1 MPRCFLAK
9 KSASINGHWLGPE
22 DVTNNNHHENVAA
35 TSTMLAGTHGS
46 SVSHRSTIGSIS
58 AAKAVLS
65 IQEPICPPPAHQAYI
80 MASAGSAVK
89 AAMTLNLKE
98 PNNNN
103 RGSQGFQASH
113 GVTLGTQ
120 TLPWPE
126 ASKLPQP
133 PPMRTTSSTSPLTT
147 SMTVTASGV
156 TAHTALPA
164 LTALSPLASAGAA
177 GTAGVAAGKTAATSS
192 RPPRRKK
199 PASQRLPLNLTTS
212 VQQAASAVAAS
223 TASNMAPRGTSAVM
237 QPEDYSFVRT
247 TTSNSAVSG
256 KL

>member
-65 IQEPICPPPAHQAYI
+65 IQEPICPPPAHQASI

-177 GTAGVAAGKTAATSS
+177 GTVGAAAGKTTATSS

>member
-1 MPRCFLAK
+1 
-9 KSASINGHWLGPE
+9 
-22 DVTNNNHHENVAA
+22 
-35 TSTMLAGTHGS
+35 
-46 SVSHRSTIGSIS
+46 
-58 AAKAVLS
+58 
-65 IQEPICPPPAHQAYI
+65 
-80 MASAGSAVK
+80 
-89 AAMTLNLKE
+89 
-98 PNNNN
+98 
-103 RGSQGFQASH
+103 
-113 GVTLGTQ
+113 
-120 TLPWPE
+120 
-126 ASKLPQP
+126 
-133 PPMRTTSSTSPLTT
+133 
-147 SMTVTASGV
+147 MTVTASGV

-177 GTAGVAAGKTAATSS
+177 AGKTTATSS